1 MKATECILQRR
12 SCRKFLDKLVT
23 EETIRDIVELCRFA
37 PSWKNQQI
45 ARYTV
50 ITDQDL
56 KAQIAEHCTDLAFN
70 AKTMARAAALAVISF
85 RTGISGIDG
94 DKEVA
99 HTGMEWGM
107 FDAGIAAQ
115 TFCLAAREY
124 EVGTCIL
131 GVCDMEKIYE
141 LLHLPEGE
149 CVSCVVAMGYPEEWK
164 SAPPRLSVDELLT
177 IR

>member
-1 MKATECILQRR
+1 MLATECILNRR
-12 SCRKFLDKLVT
+12 SCRKFLEKPVT
-23 EETIRDIVELCRFA
+23 EETIRAIVELCRFA
-37 PSWKNQQI
+37 PSWKNKQI
-45 ARYTV
+45 ARYHV
-50 ITDQDL
+50 ITDPAL
-56 KAQIAEHCTDLAFN
+56 KAEIAQHCTDLEFN

-85 RTGISGIDG
+85 RTGISGMDG

-131 GVCDMEKIYE
+131 GVCDMEKIRTMLTLAQE
-141 LLHLPEGE
+141 EE
-149 CVSCVVAMGYPEEWK
+149 VACVVAMGYPVEWK
-164 SAPPRLSVDELLT
+164 SAPARLTVDELLS